1 MCRVKHTLRGSTLA
15 ETLVMMLVAGIVFLA
30 AMEALTLLSQLVA
43 RRTAVLVEA
52 GRQRDGIFR
61 IGQLLAAAD
70 SVRGGEG
77 DGTGEPLY
85 LYRAGRETAL
95 APGDSAVLYVAGE
108 FRDTLLRRV
117 GPMRLVRCDAASD
130 TLEIG
135 MPGRTLKFPVLRPAR
150 ERYEKAIAEIE
161 NGYGY
166 EDDHP

>member
-1 MCRVKHTLRGSTLA
+1 MRRVKHTLRGSTLA

-30 AMEALTLLSQLVA
+30 AMEALTLVSRLVA
-43 RRTAVLVEA
+43 RRAAVLVEA
-52 GRQRDGIFR
+52 GRQHDGIFR
-61 IGQLLAAAD
+61 LGQLLTTAD
-70 SVRGGEG
+70 SVRGAEG
-77 DGTGEPLY
+77 GGTGELLY
-85 LYRAGRETAL
+85 LYRAGGETTL
-95 APGDSAVLYVAGE
+95 TTRDSAAVFVAGE
-108 FRDTLLRRV
+108 FRDTLLRCV

>member
-1 MCRVKHTLRGSTLA
+1 MRRVKHTLA

-30 AMEALTLLSQLVA
+30 TMEALTLVSRLVA
-43 RRTAVLVEA
+43 RRAAVLVEA

-61 IGQLLAAAD
+61 LGQLLTTAD
-70 SVRGGEG
+70 SIRSAEGG
-77 DGTGEPLY
+77 GTGELLY
-85 LYRAGRETAL
+85 LYRAGGETTL
-95 APGDSAVLYVAGE
+95 TTRDSAAVFVAGE